1 GLLSD
6 QTADA
11 ILRVEGRVKDPK
23 AFGQMVVAR
32 RGSLALTLNDLGTL
46 VERERE
52 VDSIAR
58 INGQPAVSFNIF
70 KQQDANIVAT
80 GEAV

>member
-1 GLLSD
+1 
-6 QTADA
+6 
-11 ILRVEGRVKDPK
+11 DPK

-80 GEAV
+80 GEAVKDAMAELRKVLPRDVEL

>member
-1 GLLSD
+1 
-6 QTADA
+6 
-11 ILRVEGRVKDPK
+11 
-23 AFGQMVVAR
+23 
-32 RGSLALTLNDLGTL
+32 LGTL

-80 GEAV
+80 GEAVKDAMAELRKVLPRDVELRLIYANSDFVKESLTGLRH